1 MTPRFTVSILTY
13 TAVPQAKRCIASVLK
28 STVPFKLIL
37 TANGNPEAAKFFGE
51 VAKEHAFVSVIVNEK
66 NEGFIEPNKRALELC
81 ETELFVMLNDD
92 AILPPDGL
100 EKLAAPFDRFPKAAL
115 SGPRGDFQTLLPNFH
130 GIKGRDFEYLN
141 GACLCCKTELVKKHG
156 LFDPNLK
163 WAYGED
169 SDLSLRMRERGYTLH
184 HADFVLSHEVAAT
197 SKHVP
202 EVRAHSNANHAYL
215 IRRWS
220 HYLRCRRMDY
230 PIVVKRA
237 AAYGDVL
244 LTTPIIRAL
253 KERYP
258 LSPIWVETGCPQI
271 FSHNPHVANLQ
282 TRIRHERDL
291 MVFDLNGS
299 YESVTNRHIVLS
311 YAEKCGL
318 SAIDDRT
325 ELYIPEIAHQRA
337 ARLMPDGEKWVAMHV
352 GPSTWRSKE
361 WPQERFSEVSAF
373 LKGEGFKIVLMGTP
387 AGRHVQHDLDERSK
401 TTIQE
406 MGALIKRAQLF
417 IGLDSLPLHVAQ
429 CVGTPVIGL
438 FGVTDPKYILT
449 SGSPSF
455 SVCGTT
461 PSFGMRHRVANQT
474 HVDDGGAAMNSISVQ
489 MVKDAIALALN
500 AQPITA

>member
-13 TAVPQAKRCIASVLK
+13 TALPQAKACIASVLR
-28 STVPFKLIL
+28 STVPFNLIL
-37 TANGNPEAAKFFGE
+37 TANGNTAAAEYFTAL
-51 VAKEHAFVSVIVNEK
+51 AKEHAFITVVVNEK
-66 NEGFIEPNKRALELC
+66 NQGFIDPNRHALELC

-100 EKLAAPFDRFPKAAL
+100 GKLAAPFDRFPKAAL

-130 GIKGRDFEYLN
+130 GTKGRDFEYLN
-141 GACLCCKTELVKKHG
+141 GACLCCKTEIVRKHG
-156 LFDPNLK
+156 LFDPALK

-169 SDLSLRMRERGYTLH
+169 SDLSLRMREKGYTLH
-184 HADFVLSHEVAAT
+184 HADFILQHEVAAT

-202 EVRAHSNANHAYL
+202 EVRKNTAANHQYL
-215 IRRWS
+215 INRWS
-220 HYLRCRRMDY
+220 HYLKCRKMDY

-237 AAYGDVL
+237 GAYGDVL

-253 KERYP
+253 RERYP
-258 LSPIWVETGCPQI
+258 LSPIWVETVCPQI
-271 FSHNPHVANLQ
+271 FTHNPHVANLQ
-282 TRIRHERDL
+282 TRIATG
-291 MVFDLNGS
+291 FDHRIFNLNGS
-299 YESVTNRHIVLS
+299 YEATPARHFVLA

-325 ELYIPEIAHQRA
+325 ELYIPEIDHQKA
-337 ARLMPDGEKWVAMHV
+337 ARLMPDGTRWVAMHC

-361 WPQERFSEVSAF
+361 WPVERFSAVSAY
-373 LKGEGFKIVLMGTP
+373 LQSEGFKIVLVGS
-387 AGRHVQHDLDERSK
+387 AGGKHVQHDLDERGQ
-401 TTIQE
+401 TTIQG
-406 MGALIKRAQLF
+406 MGAIIKRAQLF

-438 FGVTDPKYILT
+438 FGITDPKYILT

-461 PSFGMRHRVANQT
+461 PSFGQRHRVANQT
-474 HVDDGGAAMNSISVQ
+474 HVDDGGAAMNSIGVD
-489 MVKDAIALALN
+489 MVKAQIALALN
-500 AQPITA
+500 ATPA